1 MPSLTSPPPHSR
13 PGVPETSL
21 GLSLDDFIPSHLQ
34 RNSPFANSTSPIP
47 PQATSTPQSV
57 QATSRRRV
65 PVIRNCGSN
74 TLNFEFHD
82 TAPRTVYNGISHLQP
97 QKTTQWNNS
106 GNNWYPTWP
115 TKEIRPPKSQATP
128 VPSLPGSSMSPAV
141 NGTGQQGWSATWTK
155 DGRRKEKRWLKYDGI
170 GPVDET
176 GMPIASRSSVDSPR
190 DWYRS
195 MFHQIHSKLP
205 EPDVDWD
212 FSYKP
217 KDYRS
222 PALLK
227 KTHSP
232 AQTSNNL
239 YCGQNGLDWRT
250 WEPANVAATEPRSI
264 FDYEPGKSSILT
276 DSISPKKPF
285 NTSPAQARPA
295 SPPIEELLEKELQQL
310 SEQLDKDIK
319 AIERRQ
325 LAHKGFSSSLASA
338 SPSSSASAAQ
348 RLLPSHSGY
357 PSAGQSPPVTR
368 SYILASPRM
377 EKGSPGITRNN
388 WSSSPPRNDPLR
400 LVGQAPFLDS
410 MENFLDSPPKKD
422 EKKMKAA
429 RLKFDFQAESPKEL
443 TLQKG
448 DIVYIHKEVDKNW
461 LEGEHHGRVGI
472 FPANYVEVL
481 PPTEIPKPIKSPT
494 IQVLEY
500 GEAVAQYNFKGDLP
514 VELSFRKGER
524 ICLVRRVDG
533 NWYEGRISGTNRQGI
548 FPASYVQVGKE
559 PRVKNS
565 DSEFPS
571 SPSLRVRS
579 ASPSQLHSPNA
590 STRWQPDTSPFSTQ
604 SSLATDVPSSS
615 SSSHSGFTFPVSP
628 KLEHVEAVPRRPQS
642 SPRVASG
649 SLQNQSPVKTSSHN
663 LPPASSFQTH
673 ELPRPAA
680 PLLAPKL
687 RTAFQQQDS
696 ALETAAS
703 SQSPQ
708 LRSPGQMSEAP
719 PSSIQWTPYLA
730 LYQYRPQNEDE
741 LELHEG
747 DRVDVMQQ
755 CDDGWFVGVS
765 RRTQKFGTFP
775 GNYVAPV

>member
-1 MPSLTSPPPHSR
+1 MLKKGTLRNARCSFLSISILFQNQKRTGTSPTNPKMRSILMKI
-13 PGVPETSL
+13 TCDTKSITYCDAKFKFIW
-21 GLSLDDFIPSHLQ
+21 LDGCF
-34 RNSPFANSTSPIP
+34 
-47 PQATSTPQSV
+47 
-57 QATSRRRV
+57 
-65 PVIRNCGSN
+65 
-74 TLNFEFHD
+74 
-82 TAPRTVYNGISHLQP
+82 
-97 QKTTQWNNS
+97 
-106 GNNWYPTWP
+106 
-115 TKEIRPPKSQATP
+115 
-128 VPSLPGSSMSPAV
+128 
-141 NGTGQQGWSATWTK
+141 
-155 DGRRKEKRWLKYDGI
+155 
-170 GPVDET
+170 
-176 GMPIASRSSVDSPR
+176 
-190 DWYRS
+190 
-195 MFHQIHSKLP
+195 
-205 EPDVDWD
+205 
-212 FSYKP
+212 
-217 KDYRS
+217 
-222 PALLK
+222 
-227 KTHSP
+227 KTHS
-232 AQTSNNL
+232 SMDKVKSL
-239 YCGQNGLDWRT
+239 RT
-250 WEPANVAATEPRSI
+250 WEPADVSATEPRSI
-264 FDYEPGKSSILT
+264 FDYEPGKSSILI

-285 NTSPAQARPA
+285 SASPPQVRPV

-338 SPSSSASAAQ
+338 RPSSPASAAQ
-348 RLLPSHSGY
+348 CSLLSSHSGS
-357 PSAGQSPPVTR
+357 PSTGQSLPVTQ

-400 LVGQAPFLDS
+400 LVGQTPFLDP
-410 MENFLDSPPKKD
+410 MEVFLDSPQKKD

-565 DSEFPS
+565 ESEFPS

-590 STRWQPDTSPFSTQ
+590 STRWQPDTSPFGTQ

-628 KLEHVEAVPRRPQS
+628 KLEHVEAVSCRPQS
-642 SPRVASG
+642 SPRGASG
-649 SLQNQSPVKTSSHN
+649 SLQNQSPVKTASHN
-663 LPPASSFQTH
+663 LPPASSFQTQ
-673 ELPRPAA
+673 EPPRPAA

-687 RTAFQQQDS
+687 RAAFPQ
-696 ALETAAS
+696 
-703 SQSPQ
+703 Q
-708 LRSPGQMSEAP
+708 LRRYTALTPWLLLSFVFLRRIRPLRQP
-719 PSSIQWTPYLA
+719 PLPDLPSRAALRKRQKLPRPVYSGPRKYLA